1 MYNKKVCILG
11 ASGVGKSSLIHRF
24 LSGKFS
30 EAYLANAGARIDKV
44 VQNVDREKVQL
55 MLWDIQGENQASHH
69 GFVHYLKGASAVIYV
84 VDGTRL
90 KTLKTAMKFRQES
103 ERRLGGAI
111 PSIILFNKSDLAVDW
126 EISSSMISDVE
137 SDGIFAIL
145 TSCKEGTGVNTAFNL
160 ITRVIMGKTALMTN
174 FSMPSSPTGA
184 ETQFQSQI

>member
-24 LSGKFS
+24 LNEKFS
-30 EAYLANAGARIDKV
+30 EALVANSGARIDKI

-55 MLWDIQGENQASHH
+55 MLWDIQGENQAPH
-69 GFVHYLKGASAVIYV
+69 GFAHYLKGASAVIYV

-90 KTLKTAMKFRQES
+90 NTLKTAMEFRQES
-103 ERRLGGAI
+103 ERRLGAAM
-111 PSIILFNKSDLAVDW
+111 PSIILFNKSDLASDW
-126 EISSSMISDVE
+126 EISSNMISDVE

-145 TSCKEGTGVNTAFNL
+145 TSCKEGTGVDTAFNL

-174 FSMPSSPTGA
+174 CQIPSSPAGT
-184 ETQFQSQI
+184 ETQIPSHF

>member
-11 ASGVGKSSLIHRF
+11 ACGVGKSSLIHRF
-24 LSGKFS
+24 LNGKFS
-30 EAYLANAGARIDKV
+30 EALQPNFGARIDKT

-55 MLWDIQGENQASHH
+55 MLWDIQGDNQVPH

-90 KTLKTAMKFRQES
+90 NTLETAMEFRQES
-103 ERRLGGAI
+103 VRRLGGAI
-111 PSIILFNKSDLAVDW
+111 PSIILFNKSDLASNW

-145 TSCKEGTGVNTAFNL
+145 TSCKEGTGVDTAFNL

-174 FSMPSSPTGA
+174 FPIPSSPAGA
-184 ETQFQSQI
+184 VTQIQSNI